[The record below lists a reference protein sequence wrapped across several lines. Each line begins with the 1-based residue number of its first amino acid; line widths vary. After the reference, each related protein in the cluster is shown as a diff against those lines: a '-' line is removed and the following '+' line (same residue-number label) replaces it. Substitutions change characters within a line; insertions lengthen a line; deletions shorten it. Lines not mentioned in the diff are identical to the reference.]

1 MPSEKSSANTPLLA
15 LRSVHCVLGGQPI
28 LTDLSLQVQ
37 HGERVAVIGPN
48 GAGKTTLFQ
57 VINGLRPLRSGSVW
71 LNGRRTD
78 RLSPPRIARAGV
90 GRSFQAPQVFGHL
103 SVADNLR
110 CALLAHAGGNWL
122 QRLAHDTA
130 LEQDTAYWL
139 RALQLET
146 LAQVSAQHLD
156 YASLRALELGLA
168 LSGKAP
174 LLLLDEPTAGM
185 SRAQAGQMLELIE
198 QVCRDRTLLLIEHDL
213 DAVFRLASRVIV
225 LHQGR
230 VLADGMPHEIRADA
244 QVQAV
249 YLGLAP

>member
-1 MPSEKSSANTPLLA
+1 MSTPQPAPLLA
-15 LRSVHCVLGGQPI
+15 LQGVHCVLGGQPV
-28 LTDLSLQVQ
+28 LTDLNLQVQ
-37 HGERVAVIGPN
+37 GGERVAVIGPN

-57 VINGLRPLRSGSVW
+57 VISGLRPLHAGSVW
-71 LNGRRTD
+71 LRGRRID
-78 RLSPPRIARAGV
+78 RLSPPQIARAGV
-90 GRSFQAPQVFGHL
+90 GRSFQTPQVFGHL

-110 CALLAHAGGNWL
+110 CALLAHAGSNGL
-122 QRLAHDTA
+122 RRLARDTA
-130 LEQDTAYWL
+130 LEQDTAAWL
-139 RALQLET
+139 HALQLQA
-146 LAQVSAQHLD
+146 LASARAQHLD

-185 SRAQAGQMLELIE
+185 SRAQAGEMLDLIL
-198 QVCRDRTLLLIEHDL
+198 QVCRDRTLLVIEHDL

-230 VLADGMPHEIRADA
+230 ALADGTPQDIRADA
-244 QVQAV
+244 RVQAV